1 MPRSRS
7 RDRTKAA
14 DPRCSDEDIEADRQ
28 KLKRLRKK
36 FDDQPEQELDKL
48 LADRKTQ
55 VRVGQLIGDSML
67 FGRKKP

>member
-14 DPRCSDEDIEADRQ
+14 DPRCSDEDIEAD
-28 KLKRLRKK
+28 KRELENLRNQ
-36 FDDQPEQELDKL
+36 FRDQPEQELDKL

-55 VRVGQLIGDSML
+55 VRVGQVIGDSIL
-67 FGRKKP
+67 FGRKKR